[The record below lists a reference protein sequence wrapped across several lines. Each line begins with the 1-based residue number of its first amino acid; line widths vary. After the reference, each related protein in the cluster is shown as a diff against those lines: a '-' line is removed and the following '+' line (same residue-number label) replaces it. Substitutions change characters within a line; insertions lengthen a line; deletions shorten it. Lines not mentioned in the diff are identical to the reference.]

1 MNTVDTTDKNE
12 HVATRERFDTE
23 QVASRYAQGKN
34 QRVTAKNRLEMA
46 RIEAALAGVAS
57 GSRVLDLPTGTG
69 RLLPMLLGR
78 GYRVLAGDYSEHML
92 GQAKK
97 HCETTVSDW
106 ASASGRIEFAKLDV
120 MATGLPDGAM
130 DAVICNRLLHHY
142 PTSELRCRALTELA
156 RISSGPVIVSYFSN
170 VAFSAARFHLKN
182 FLLRRHPND
191 RVPIWPAVMADDVA
205 AAGLTIRR
213 TLPVRYGFSPQ
224 TYLVLERQAR

>member
-1 MNTVDTTDKNE
+1 MNGADEKNE

-23 QVASRYAQGKN
+23 QVASRYAEGKN
-34 QRVTAKNRLEMA
+34 ARITWKNRLEMA
-46 RIEAALAGVAS
+46 RIEAALSNVPA

-92 GQAKK
+92 GQARK
-97 HCETTVSDW
+97 HCESVVADW
-106 ASASGRIEFAKLDV
+106 AEAGERIEFARLDV
-120 MATGLPDGAM
+120 MATGLPDGAV

-142 PTSELRCRALTELA
+142 PTSDLRCQALAELA
-156 RISSGPVIVSYFSN
+156 RISRGPIIISFFSN

-191 RVPIWPAVMADDVA
+191 RVPIWPGIMADDVA
-205 AAGLTIRR
+205 AAGLSIRR

-224 TYLVLERQAR
+224 TYLVLGRASG